1 MDSLIEN
8 DTDFLDFKEKNREEI
23 KQREQVFGIL
33 IDLFQNDS
41 NKTENANQ
49 ISKILQK
56 SELANPKYDGQQKE
70 EILSQIIK
78 SIPKWHLKTY
88 KKGEFIYHFGEDAQ
102 RVYLV
107 IKGEAMQLKPKEQN
121 DLQKEIQ
128 ENKLKLQV
136 VNIFKSNSNVG
147 SKTDLKIQQI
157 MNRRSQVSQLGDLFS
172 TNLKVKSQDDL
183 TISEFNS
190 INKNESLNNNFQ
202 QSPIKKLQQTCLNN
216 SKFQILKKSQ
226 SQLMKLTGFKLLL
239 QNQLQNPEL
248 KDLYFDNQTYTFKFQ
263 LDIYL
268 NSGELFGKSAV
279 KEDSCRMTTVVVKSE
294 EFYVLEISK
303 LDYLKVFQQ
312 KISNE
317 DEQDDDPQ
325 SPLNKKNSIKQQ
337 KYQLFL
343 SVFDNSSIN
352 KLKKFISFFQY
363 QTFPQNY
370 TVWKRG
376 QAVDKMYIILS
387 GRVEISD
394 DSLQTDQSN
403 YLNQNPL
410 AQKKQKKKQVIY
422 ETGKGNF
429 FGEFEV
435 IDKLEERLF
444 TVRTLEET
452 QVFGIHLNDFRLCEN
467 IVPQIVE
474 QLVLQC
480 SVKKSWVLVQ
490 KSKIQQTLDQ
500 YEKNKIL
507 NSQKQEVKDFLLE
520 NQKSIKEIQIDSFSD
535 HLIQS
540 NSSSPVLN
548 RANDIKKLK
557 ENLKLQL
564 NERKDKKGSSS
575 QLSPV
580 LNNNNKQSHT
590 ALPSPNKFF
599 FSSSQIPRQ
608 YLQIDLFRD
617 DSTENERKQSKS
629 PTQKQK
635 NYRPPSVTSVT
646 KRNGMKS
653 TSPIPL
659 IPMPIDTDKST
670 QVQSTQMRSQNSPL
684 SPLDKDNFF
693 FGQPINVDEA
703 SPIFHRK
710 VLKLNKLQLK
720 QEQQHS
726 SVVDTFSQQVQ
737 SPTFQNQLLQ
747 NTEITNQ
754 NQNHNFSPSKILQ
767 GQVKKLQNI
776 TNNQGINNEN
786 QQQSLLL
793 NRHLKI
799 QKRANSQPKL
809 FTINSQS
816 QIDNSQI
823 QQQQQSLSKIN
834 EFHASVSSLVDE
846 IQPLEI
852 NLQNNEKLLQ
862 IEQVFHNDSNNLKN
876 QDNRNQRKL
885 LKTQSMNSKLKYA
898 ISQQK
903 ENRKYNLYKINL
915 DKQIDQSQQISL
927 TKNISSSP
935 IKRKYSLKSPT
946 NQSPIQE
953 FQQAQPT
960 QLEFIQ
966 LNNEEQNLQKV
977 QFQGGDNQIGSPSIK
992 SLANLNQI
1000 YSNLNSFSNLEKIE
1014 KLQTNQKQLLQSQQL
1029 GQSDDHY
1036 IKKNN
1041 IEYNFKDK
1049 IQKFLHS
1056 RKSSLVNPISS
1067 NTSLN
1072 RNQKEDQQNEQM
1084 HAINIL
1090 NLQQYIDLK
1099 RKNSSIFNHQK
1110 QNLQNQQNIQQ
1121 QQQQQQTANN
1131 FQDIYN
1137 KDNEC
1142 IQKQKNMQ
1150 QDGSYKDLQ
1159 NKSNSYYTSLNSE
1172 NQRLNAQLLNQML
1185 KRSHQCK
1192 FKVLND
1198 QKIQQQQY
1206 YQINQSAKSNERKFG
1221 STANILAAQNGFY
1234 TNVNSPTE
1242 QIPSHVVS
1250 ANNSFTNQGYFI
1262 NKKANLSSLSPSK
1275 STSKQQ
1281 KRAFHQLTQSINVSK
1296 IFQQQQINC
1305 QQKQNSLSFAN
1316 IQNKKQ
1322 LLQEQLLGKSIKNKS
1337 NIQES
1342 VNQMQSQS
1350 NINTFLSN
1358 LIQKTKY

>member
-23 KQREQVFGIL
+23 KQREQVFGVL

-41 NKTENANQ
+41 NKTVNSNQ

-56 SELANPKYDGQQKE
+56 SELANPKYDGQQKD
-70 EILSQIIK
+70 EILSQIVK
-78 SIPKWHLKTY
+78 SIPRWHLKTY

-102 RVYLV
+102 KVYLV

-136 VNIFKSNSNVG
+136 VKIFKSTSNAG
-147 SKTDLKIQQI
+147 TKTDIKIQQLL
-157 MNRRSQVSQLGDLFS
+157 NRKSQVSQFEDLFS
-172 TNLKVKSQDDL
+172 TSLKSKIQDD
-183 TISEFNS
+183 IAIVEFNNN
-190 INKNESLNNNFQ
+190 NKNENLISNFQ
-202 QSPIKKLQQTCLNN
+202 QTPIKKLQQTCLNN

-248 KDLYFDNQTYTFKFQ
+248 RDLYFDNQTYTFKFQ
-263 LDIYL
+263 IDIYL

-279 KEDSCRMTTVVVKSE
+279 KEDSCRMTTVVVKTD

-303 LDYLKVFQQ
+303 LDYLKFFQQ
-312 KISNE
+312 KNSNE

-325 SPLNKKNSIKQQ
+325 SPLNIKNTIKQQ

-343 SVFDNSSIN
+343 SVFDNTSIN

-376 QAVDKMYIILS
+376 QAANKMYIILS

-394 DSLQTDQSN
+394 DSLQVDQLN
-403 YLNQNPL
+403 NLNQNPL

-467 IVPQIVE
+467 IVPQIIE

-480 SVKKSWVLVQ
+480 QVKKSWVFGQ
-490 KSKIQQTLDQ
+490 KSKIQSTLDQ
-500 YEKNKIL
+500 YEKNKIF
-507 NSQKQEVKDFLLE
+507 NSKKQEVKEFLIE
-520 NQKSIKEIQIDSFSD
+520 NQKNIKEIQIDSFSD
-535 HLIQS
+535 HLIQD

-548 RANDIKKLK
+548 RANEIKKLK
-557 ENLKLQL
+557 ENLKIQL
-564 NERKDKKGSSS
+564 NERNDKKGSSS

-580 LNNNNKQSHT
+580 LNNNNYNNNNNKLSYT

-629 PTQKQK
+629 PNQKQK
-635 NYRPPSVTSVT
+635 NLRSPSITSAT

-653 TSPIPL
+653 TSPVPFIP
-659 IPMPIDTDKST
+659 IPNDTDKST

-693 FGQPINVDEA
+693 FGQPINCDEA

-720 QEQQHS
+720 QEQNS
-726 SVVDTFSQQVQ
+726 CMVDSFSQKVQ
-737 SPTFQNQLLQ
+737 SPAFQNQLLQ
-747 NTEITNQ
+747 NTEITDQ
-754 NQNHNFSPSKILQ
+754 NSNYNFSLSKILQ
-767 GQVKKLQNI
+767 SQVNKLQNA
-776 TNNQGINNEN
+776 TNYQGNINNEY
-786 QQQSLLL
+786 QQQDLL
-793 NRHLKI
+793 NRHLKV

-809 FTINSQS
+809 FTINSHS

-823 QQQQQSLSKIN
+823 LQKQKQQSNIN
-834 EFHASVSSLVDE
+834 EFHVSLSSFVDD
-846 IQPLEI
+846 IQPLDI
-852 NLQNNEKLLQ
+852 NLENNEKKQQ
-862 IEQVFHNDSNNLKN
+862 IEQAFQIDSNVVKN
-876 QDNRNQRKL
+876 QDNLNQRKL
-885 LKTQSMNSKLKYA
+885 LKTQSMNSKLKQV

-903 ENRKYNLYKINL
+903 ENRKCNLHKINL
-915 DKQIDQSQQISL
+915 DKLVDQSQQIRIR
-927 TKNISSSP
+927 KNIPSSP
-935 IKRKYSLKSPT
+935 IKRKHSIKSLINYSS
-946 NQSPIQE
+946 IQE

-960 QLEFIQ
+960 QVELMQI
-966 LNNEEQNLQKV
+966 NNGEYVSQKV
-977 QFQGGDNQIGSPSIK
+977 QFSGGDTQIGSPSIK

-1000 YSNLNSFSNLEKIE
+1000 YSNLNSFINLEKI
-1014 KLQTNQKQLLQSQQL
+1014 QTNQKQLNQVQQL
-1029 GQSDDHY
+1029 GQPDDNF
-1036 IKKNN
+1036 IKKSN
-1041 IEYNFKDK
+1041 IENNSKDK

-1056 RKSSLVNPISS
+1056 RKSSIVNPISS
-1067 NTSLN
+1067 NTSIN
-1072 RNQKEDQQNEQM
+1072 RNQKEEQQNEQM

-1099 RKNSSIFNHQK
+1099 RKNASIFNYQK
-1110 QNLQNQQNIQQ
+1110 QNLQNQQNISQQ
-1121 QQQQQQTANN
+1121 ADNN
-1131 FQDIYN
+1131 FQESNQIQE
-1137 KDNEC
+1137 NESL
-1142 IQKQKNMQ
+1142 QKQINVQ
-1150 QDGSYKDLQ
+1150 QECTYKDQ
-1159 NKSNSYYTSLNSE
+1159 QSKSHSYYTSLNSE
-1172 NQRLNAQLLNQML
+1172 NQRQNAQLLNQML
-1185 KRSHQCK
+1185 KRSNQCK
-1192 FKVLND
+1192 FKVLNN

-1206 YQINQSAKSNERKFG
+1206 HQIYQSSQSNERKIG
-1221 STANILAAQNGFY
+1221 NSAKLLTVQNGFY

-1242 QIPSHVVS
+1242 QVPSHVVS

-1262 NKKANLSSLSPSK
+1262 NKKANLSSLSLSK
-1275 STSKQQ
+1275 PVSKQQ
-1281 KRAFHQLTQSINVSK
+1281 KRAFHGLTQSINVNQ
-1296 IFQQQQINC
+1296 IFQQQQNNS

-1322 LLQEQLLGKSIKNKS
+1322 LLQKQILGKSIKNMSKV
-1337 NIQES
+1337 QES

-1350 NINTFLSN
+1350 NINAFLSN
-1358 LIQKTKY
+1358 LKQKTKY

>member
-33 IDLFQNDS
+33 IDFFLNDP
-41 NKTENANQ
+41 NKTENINQ
-49 ISKILQK
+49 ISKILLK

-70 EILSQIIK
+70 EISAQIIK
-78 SIPKWHLKTY
+78 SIPKWHLKIY

-102 RVYLV
+102 KVYLV

-136 VNIFKSNSNVG
+136 VNIFKSTSNVG
-147 SKTDLKIQQI
+147 SKTDIKIQQ
-157 MNRRSQVSQLGDLFS
+157 MLNRRSQVSQLDNMFS
-172 TNLKVKSQDDL
+172 TNLQSKSQDDL
-183 TISEFNS
+183 SISDFN
-190 INKNESLNNNFQ
+190 NKNENLISNFQ

-216 SKFQILKKSQ
+216 SRFQMLKKSQ

-248 KDLYFDNQTYTFKFQ
+248 KDLYFDNYTYTFKFQ

-279 KEDSCRMTTVVVKSE
+279 KEDSCRMTTVVVKSD

-303 LDYLKVFQQ
+303 MDYLKVFQQ
-312 KISNE
+312 KNSYE

-343 SVFDNSSIN
+343 SVFDNTSVN

-376 QAVDKMYIILS
+376 QVADKMYIILS

-394 DSLQTDQSN
+394 DSLQTDKFSH
-403 YLNQNPL
+403 LNQNPL

-480 SVKKSWVLVQ
+480 QVKKNWVFDQ
-490 KSKIQQTLDQ
+490 KSKIQLTLDQ
-500 YEKNKIL
+500 YEKNKIY
-507 NSQKQEVKDFLLE
+507 NSQKQEVKEFLIE

-535 HLIQS
+535 HLIS
-540 NSSSPVLN
+540 NNSSSPVIN

-557 ENLKLQL
+557 ENLQIQL
-564 NERKDKKGSSS
+564 NERRDKKGSSS

-580 LNNNNKQSHT
+580 LNNNKQSYT

-629 PTQKQK
+629 PSQKQK
-635 NYRPPSVTSVT
+635 NYRPPSTTSVT

-653 TSPIPL
+653 TSPVPFIP
-659 IPMPIDTDKST
+659 IPIDTDKST

-693 FGQPINVDEA
+693 FGQPINGDEA

-720 QEQQHS
+720 QEQS
-726 SVVDTFSQQVQ
+726 SSMAGSFSQQVQ
-737 SPTFQNQLLQ
+737 SPTFQNQILH
-747 NTEITNQ
+747 NTEITDQ
-754 NQNHNFSPSKILQ
+754 NSNHNFSPSKILQ
-767 GQVKKLQNI
+767 SQIRKLQNA

-786 QQQSLLL
+786 HLQQNHL

-823 QQQQQSLSKIN
+823 QQQQKQLSKIN
-834 EFHASVSSLVDE
+834 EFQASVSSLVDD
-846 IQPLEI
+846 IQPLDL
-852 NLQNNEKLLQ
+852 NLQNQERKQ
-862 IEQVFHNDSNNLKN
+862 QADQAAHIDSKTIKN
-876 QDNRNQRKL
+876 VDNTNQRKL
-885 LKTQSMNSKLKYA
+885 LKTQSMNSKLKYVV
-898 ISQQK
+898 SQQK

-915 DKQIDQSQQISL
+915 DKLVDQSQQISIR
-927 TKNISSSP
+927 KNISSSP
-935 IKRKYSLKSPT
+935 LKRKHSLKTPI
-946 NQSPIQE
+946 NYSPIQE
-953 FQQAQPT
+953 FQQTQPT
-960 QLEFIQ
+960 QFELVQF
-966 LNNEEQNLQKV
+966 NNEEQTSQKV
-977 QFQGGDNQIGSPSIK
+977 QFSGGENYTGSPSIK
-992 SLANLNQI
+992 SLANLNLI

-1014 KLQTNQKQLLQSQQL
+1014 KVQPNQKQLNQGQQL
-1029 GQSDDHY
+1029 VESDDNF
-1036 IKKNN
+1036 IKKTN
-1041 IEYNFKDK
+1041 IENNFKDK

-1056 RKSSLVNPISS
+1056 RKSSMVNPISA

-1072 RNQKEDQQNEQM
+1072 RNQKEEQQNEQM

-1099 RKNSSIFNHQK
+1099 RKSSCIFNYQK
-1110 QNLQNQQNIQQ
+1110 QNLQNQQNIEQQ
-1121 QQQQQQTANN
+1121 ANNN
-1131 FQDIYN
+1131 FQELN
-1137 KDNEC
+1137 QNQDNEH
-1142 IQKQKNMQ
+1142 IQKKINQQ
-1150 QDGSYKDLQ
+1150 QDCTYKDQ
-1159 NKSNSYYTSLNSE
+1159 YTKSNSYYTSLNSE
-1172 NQRLNAQLLNQML
+1172 NQRQNAQILNQML

-1206 YQINQSAKSNERKFG
+1206 YQINQSAKSNERKIG
-1221 STANILAAQNGFY
+1221 STANLLASAQNGFY

-1242 QIPSHVVS
+1242 QISSHVLS

-1275 STSKQQ
+1275 PVSKQQ
-1281 KRAFHQLTQSINVSK
+1281 QRAFHELTQSINVSK
-1296 IFQQQQINC
+1296 IFQQQQNYKL
-1305 QQKQNSLSFAN
+1305 QKQGSLSFAN

-1322 LLQEQLLGKSIKNKS
+1322 LLQEQILGKSIKNNS
-1337 NIQES
+1337 NFQQP